1 MLKNSRV
8 KDTYGSIYRQNEI
21 MPNICSRKLQD
32 IYKLTQMGNNI
43 DKFFYYC

>member
-21 MPNICSRKLQD
+21 MPNCSRKLQD